1 MAKQLSAQNLIEPAP
16 SDEEYVCASARA
28 VLEHARSHVERAT
41 NSTMVEAY
49 EDNMALLSGVPNLR
63 HAMS

>member
-1 MAKQLSAQNLIEPAP
+1 MAKQLSAQNLIEPTP
-16 SDEEYVCASARA
+16 SDEEYVCASARD

-49 EDNMALLSGVPNLR
+49 EDNTGSSIR
-63 HAMS
+63 HS